1 MPDIKITNHKAKSDF
16 SLDIRLKKKKKKN
29 TYKGHLG
36 DNWGNLN
43 MDRLENSRITAN
55 VLE

>member
-1 MPDIKITNHKAKSDF
+1 MCLISRLQTIKAKSDF
-16 SLDIRLKKKKKKN
+16 SLDIRLKKKK

-43 MDRLENSRITAN
+43 MDRLENSSESMLN